1 MPREAERLSETYGEG
16 GPPRPP
22 AKKAKKKGGKMAFLF
37 LLLLLAGGA
46 AAGLHAAGRWD
57 ARPLMYKAIP
67 AIPWVGKDLASAL
80 GIPAEYS
87 LTAEQRRALE
97 LRQWNDRL
105 NEWERELEEKE
116 ARLDILST
124 DLANRAAAVKKTE
137 EEQASL
143 RPGLAENPEEEDEYL
158 DMLMKTYQDIS
169 PRRAALI
176 MEQLRE
182 DLAIKLLERMPQDAR
197 ASILGRMEAA
207 MAARLTERLATP
219 GSR

>member
-1 MPREAERLSETYGEG
+1 
-16 GPPRPP
+16 
-22 AKKAKKKGGKMAFLF
+22 
-37 LLLLLAGGA
+37 
-46 AAGLHAAGRWD
+46 
-57 ARPLMYKAIP
+57 
-67 AIPWVGKDLASAL
+67 
-80 GIPAEYS
+80 
-87 LTAEQRRALE
+87 
-97 LRQWNDRL
+97 
-105 NEWERELEEKE
+105 
-116 ARLDILST
+116 LDILSA
-124 DLANRAAAVKKTE
+124 DLANRAAAAKKTE